1 MELVRSYLRRSLQA
15 GACVM
20 LAAGTAV
27 AGANVAE
34 RPSAAAGTWN
44 VQARVLAGLPL
55 TAADG
60 ATAEAVAGSVAAR
73 RHAAAMTEA
82 WDAFRAQRLVPGQ
95 RFAASAV
102 GPHEAARGPVFYPF
116 GGPDAVWPVTL
127 FPAAD
132 RFVLVGLEPPGHV
145 PDLVAKT
152 EEAREQ
158 TLAQV
163 RRSLQSAVRLSFF
176 RTNDMSAELPNNK
189 ASGVLPLVLV
199 FLARQGNA
207 IEGVQH
213 FGLGADGTLGSV
225 APGEKPRAVRVT
237 FRPAAGGDV
246 RTLVYLRADLSD
258 GGLAAAPEVMRF
270 LESYRHRATFLKA
283 ASYLMHS
290 DRFSTIREHIV
301 ARSSLVLQDDSGVP
315 FRHLSRTGWT
325 RNLYGMYDGP
335 IALFANKYQR
345 DLRDAY
351 DAGALPLDFGIGY
364 DHRSKTSNMQL
375 FVRGGAA
382 GGETAATEPRRA
394 IATPVVAG
402 PSQRP
407 VGGGAVVPTG
417 GAPAMR

>member
-1 MELVRSYLRRSLQA
+1 MRRSLEA
-15 GACVM
+15 CACVM
-20 LAAGTAV
+20 LATGAAV
-27 AGANVAE
+27 ASANVAE
-34 RPSAAAGTWN
+34 RPSTPAGTWN

-55 TAADG
+55 TSADG
-60 ATAEAVAGSVAAR
+60 ATTEAVAGSAAVR

-82 WDAFRAQRLVPGQ
+82 WEGFRTQRLVPGQ
-95 RFAASAV
+95 RFAAGAV

-145 PDLVAKT
+145 PDLVART

-163 RRSLQSAVRLSFF
+163 RRSLQSAVRFSFF

-199 FLARQGNA
+199 FLARQGHS

-213 FGLGADGTLGSV
+213 LGLAADGTLAAV
-225 APGEKPRAVRVT
+225 EAGEKPRAVRVT
-237 FRPAAGGDV
+237 FRPSAGGDA

-258 GGLAAAPEVMRF
+258 GGLAGAPEVMRF

-351 DAGALPLDFGIGY
+351 DAGAQPLDFGIGY

-375 FVRGGAA
+375 FVRTGAA
-382 GGETAATEPRRA
+382 GDAAAAEPVRRA
-394 IATPVVAG
+394 VATPVVAG
-402 PSQRP
+402 SNQRSL
-407 VGGGAVVPTG
+407 GGGAVVTTG
-417 GAPAMR
+417 GAPAPR